1 MTRKDFITIALTKK
15 IKPLVYIIF
24 LSYTLLFLIEA
35 LSNKS
40 SNERFLLFFII
51 ISIALC
57 LFLGIIHELIMY
69 FNSKLSEKVKSFF
82 KIVSIITEII
92 SGFFLIGLTIHSWK
106 ENKIFEFILMIGILL
121 FIIYTKKSKKIQ

>member
-24 LSYTLLFLIEA
+24 LLYAITFLIQA
-35 LSNKS
+35 LSNKNS
-40 SNERFLLFFII
+40 IERFLLIFII

-57 LFLGIIHELIMY
+57 LFLGMIYQLIIY

-82 KIVSIITEII
+82 KIVSTITEVI
-92 SGFFLIGLTIHSWK
+92 SGILLVSLVINSWK
-106 ENKIFEFILMIGILL
+106 ENNRIYINDRYITIYILYQKI
-121 FIIYTKKSKKIQ
+121 